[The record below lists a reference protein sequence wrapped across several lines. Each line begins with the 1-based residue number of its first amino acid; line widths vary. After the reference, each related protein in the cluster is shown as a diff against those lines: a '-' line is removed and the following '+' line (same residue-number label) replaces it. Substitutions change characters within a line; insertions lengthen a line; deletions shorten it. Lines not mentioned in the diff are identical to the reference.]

1 MALSVS
7 LYITRSSLDKNKSH
21 GKYERKRQRERERDR
36 DRETKRQ
43 RERDTTLPQRL
54 ISNPKRKSER
64 IHPENISNAPIKHMD
79 KGNKKEK
86 ERERETE
93 KKITINKTHIRL
105 LFIEA
110 LGFLIS
116 ARFFSLKKAAYSIL
130 TSY

>member
-1 MALSVS
+1 MKE
-7 LYITRSSLDKNKSH
+7 RDKERNK
-21 GKYERKRQRERERDR
+21 ERERERH
-36 DRETKRQ
+36 THTHTQ
-43 RERDTTLPQRL
+43 RERQDFTQRL